1 MNSNYDL
8 RHTKTL
14 NENTSEID
22 LPVVHESNSEND
34 LTSSNSD
41 FKQEKCKNCD
51 NATFKC
57 ICSSDSES
65 NEHSCADPTCDNKKA
80 YECKHCHKR
89 YR

>member
-1 MNSNYDL
+1 MDSNYDL
-8 RHTKTL
+8 RHTKIL

-57 ICSSDSES
+57 ICSSDSGS
-65 NEHSCADPTCDNKKA
+65 NEHIFAKSVNW
-80 YECKHCHKR
+80 EENR
-89 YR
+89 ELGGL